1 MAKVKN
7 ISGGD
12 LTVPWLG
19 GRLVLAGQVVE
30 VPDGD
35 TYAYTQQTST
45 WEPND
50 AKAKSAHKAAEA
62 SPESDED
69 ASSTDEG
76 SN

>member
-30 VPDGD
+30 VPDDD

-62 SPESDED
+62 DVEDESTSDNDTEKV
-69 ASSTDEG
+69 S
-76 SN
+76 